1 MAVAKSRI
9 TISKPRPEFGKQILQ
24 ERRPFLYTLADADDD
39 DDWFVLLDLA
49 PKVSGICLYSPV
61 CCFAK
66 VFFAPRFCRL
76 MKGYAKVTLCQS
88 VSADG
93 SVHSFLVHGLT
104 TFFSLRLEA

>member
-1 MAVAKSRI
+1 MAVAKSSI

-24 ERRPFLYTLADADDD
+24 ERRPLLYTLADD

-49 PKVSGICLYSPV
+49 PKVSGICFYSPV

-66 VFFAPRFCRL
+66 VFFAPRFCSL
-76 MKGYAKVTLCQS
+76 MKGYAEVTLRQS

-104 TFFSLRLEA
+104 LFLIEA